1 MRQSAPTNNPKSIHD
16 QTRVLRDDRA
26 ALLRRL
32 WGEFNQDGS
41 AIDAR

>member
-1 MRQSAPTNNPKSIHD
+1 MAQAAPINKPKSIHD
-16 QTRVLRDDRA
+16 QTRVLRDDRT

-41 AIDAR
+41 AIHGR

>member
-1 MRQSAPTNNPKSIHD
+1 MHQPTRTNKPKSIHD

-32 WGEFNQDGS
+32 WGDFKQDGS
-41 AIDAR
+41 AIHGR